1 MLQRPWFTPIVV
13 VFWCL
18 TTGWL
23 FVEKILPSLSPGSP
37 PGYQAMYTAEAGLI
51 PVAWTVEWRDR
62 PLGWSIAESERTA
75 LGGLLVDSRMHFDR
89 LPLDEIMPTWTS
101 LLVRKAFP
109 KDGLTFDARG
119 RLTIDAAGDLRSFM
133 SIVSVP
139 GSSEQVLL
147 NGTVDAGTVRVQVQA
162 GEMRYETTRHLPDR
176 MLIGD
181 ELSPQAMMPGLYE
194 GRRWTVPVY
203 SPLRPGQAPVEI
215 LHAHV
220 AAEEALYWGDALV
233 RVNVVHYR
241 DDPAGHHE
249 PRCRLWVDRS
259 GKVLKQES
267 VLLGSRLVFMRRTDE
282 AAERLL
288 STVGIEPSG
297 LEPPA
302 DAAEEPSAV
311 EGPSAVEEP
320 T

>member
-37 PGYQAMYTAEAGLI
+37 PGYQAMYTADAGLI
-51 PVAWTVEWRDR
+51 PVAWTVQWRDR

-89 LPLDEIMPTWTS
+89 LPLDEIMPMWTS

-181 ELSPQAMMPGLYE
+181 ELLPQAMMPGLYE

-203 SPLRPGQAPVEI
+203 SPLRAGSAPLEI
-215 LHAHV
+215 LHAEV
-220 AAEEALYWGDALV
+220 GPEETIYWEGLLV
-233 RVNVVHYR
+233 RVHAVSYR
-241 DDPAGHHE
+241 EDPASHRE
-249 PRCRLWVDRS
+249 PRSRMWVDRT
-259 GKVLKQES
+259 GRVLRQES
-267 VLLGSRLVFMRRTDE
+267 TLLGSKLSFVRRSDE
-282 AAERLL
+282 AAARLAATL
-288 STVGIEPSG
+288 AEDGRVPVEQPASTE
-297 LEPPA
+297 
-302 DAAEEPSAV
+302 AV
-311 EGPSAVEEP
+311 P
-320 T
+320 